1 MKKVLTQKLMNMKVI
16 DVEGSEIGRVRNIIA
31 DVRTGV
37 LTDLVVEPEG
47 ELELDTSSLK
57 RDGEFILVPFEH
69 VRAVGDIITVELKK
83 K

>member
-1 MKKVLTQKLMNMKVI
+1 MKKVFTQKLIDMKVI
-16 DVEGSEIGRVRNIIA
+16 DVEGSEIGRVKNIIA
-31 DVRTGV
+31 DVKTGA
-37 LTDLVVEPEG
+37 LTDLVVEPEVK
-47 ELELDTSSLK
+47 LDTSSFK

>member
-69 VRAVGDIITVELKK
+69 VRAVGDIITVELKRK
-83 K
+83 